1 MFGKKNKGPT
11 SEELISNLEYKMD
24 IVEMLLEKS
33 EKEHSDNFTELRD
46 MIHTQERRSEENI
59 QKMDEQLKS
68 IKDMFECIQNNVD
81 ANLKQIN
88 EVDKRINLEICRI
101 NTDLTQ
107 NVEKAEEIGKIVSN
121 FETHI
126 KEDISIVKKNFE
138 EKIDSIG

>member
-46 MIHTQERRSEENI
+46 MIHTQERRSEQNI

-68 IKDMFECIQNNVD
+68 IKDILECIQNDVD
-81 ANLKQIN
+81 VNLKQIN
-88 EVDKRINLEICRI
+88 EEDKRMNLEICQI

-107 NVEKAEEIGKIVSN
+107 SAEKAEEIGKIVLN

-126 KEDISIVKKNFE
+126 KEDISISAVTRL
-138 EKIDSIG
+138 SML

>member
-24 IVEMLLEKS
+24 IVEMILEKS

-68 IKDMFECIQNNVD
+68 IKDMLECIQNDVD
-81 ANLKQIN
+81 VNLKQIN
-88 EVDKRINLEICRI
+88 EEDKRMNLEICQI

-107 NVEKAEEIGKIVSN
+107 SAEKAEEIGKIVLN

-126 KEDISIVKKNFE
+126 KEDMSIVKKNIE